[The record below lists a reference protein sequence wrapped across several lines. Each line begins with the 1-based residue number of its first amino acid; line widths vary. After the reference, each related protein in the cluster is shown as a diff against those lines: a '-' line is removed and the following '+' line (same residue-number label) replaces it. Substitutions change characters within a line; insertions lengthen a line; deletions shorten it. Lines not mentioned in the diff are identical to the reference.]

1 MNNYNRVLDILIQYY
16 GISYAEFYDMLRK
29 KENKYLF
36 LLLLKEFRGLNKENI
51 NEQSI
56 SLSYRSLI
64 YNLRKAEEKLL
75 VNKEFRE
82 NYFTLQEKV
91 EKYLKKL

>member
-16 GISYAEFYDMLRK
+16 GISYAEFYDMLRT

-36 LLLLKEFRGLNKENI
+36 LLLLKEFRGLNKDDI
-51 NEQSI
+51 NKQSI

-82 NYFTLQEKV
+82 DYFTLQEKV